1 MTFSLNTSVMDRRQF
16 VNTSLWTA
24 GAFCAGMTLPA
35 CSNSSD
41 SDSASADAS
50 ADANMS
56 GSSLPA
62 IGLQLYTIRSVLE
75 TDFPGTM
82 KQVAEIGYDEIEF
95 AGYYDRSPKEIG
107 AMLDDLGLSAPAA
120 HVPLQQIR
128 KAPDDLIQT
137 AQAIGHDYL
146 VCPYLREADRGS
158 LDAYRQRAQEFS
170 DFGKRCSDAGLQFA
184 YHNHDFE
191 FQEMDGTLPFEVLL
205 EETDPE
211 HVQME
216 LDLYWVVAAGHDP
229 LTYIRENPDRYP
241 LCHVKDRTS
250 DGNMVSV
257 GAGTM
262 DFASIF
268 RAGNFEHYFVEHD
281 NPENPMQSIESS
293 HQTLSQ
299 LTF

>member
-1 MTFSLNTSVMDRRQF
+1 MDRRQF
-16 VNTSLWTA
+16 LNTSLWTA
-24 GAFCAGMTLPA
+24 GAFCAGVTLTS
-35 CSNSSD
+35 CSNGSD
-41 SDSASADAS
+41 ADSASNEAS
-50 ADANMS
+50 SAPAQGS
-56 GSSLPA
+56 SSLPA
-62 IGLQLYTIRSVLE
+62 VGLQLYTIRSVLE
-75 TDFPGTM
+75 NDFPGTM
-82 KQVAEIGYDEIEF
+82 KQVAEIGYDEVEF
-95 AGYYDRSPKEIG
+95 AGYYDRAPEEIG
-107 AMLDDLGLSAPAA
+107 TMLDDLGLSAPAA

-128 KAPDDLIQT
+128 EAPDDLIQA

-146 VCPYLREADRGS
+146 VCPYLQEADRSS
-158 LDAYRQRAQEFS
+158 LDAYRQRASEFS

-191 FQEMDGTLPFEVLL
+191 FQEMDGTLPFDVLL
-205 EETDPE
+205 EETDPN

-216 LDLYWVVAAGHDP
+216 LDLYWVVAAGHNPTD
-229 LTYIRENPDRYP
+229 YITRNPDRYP
-241 LCHVKDRTS
+241 LCHVKDRDA